1 MVAGKAAASETE
13 QAKVEVKRGDLLKLS
28 LSLDL
33 HGAGELFHHCYKS
46 FSIDSAGR
54 ARIAW
59 SPFSTIGR

>member
-1 MVAGKAAASETE
+1 MVAGKAARSETK
-13 QAKVEVKRGDLLKLS
+13 QAKVALTCEDLLKLS

-33 HGAGELFHHCYKS
+33 HEAGGLFHPCYKS

-54 ARIAW
+54 ARIAC